1 MIPLQKEISW
11 CYHLPYLVTGAM
23 NEHPK
28 EAMEWMESEKKND
41 YVGFLKHMHDNFA
54 LLE

>member
-1 MIPLQKEISW
+1 
-11 CYHLPYLVTGAM
+11 
-23 NEHPK
+23 
-28 EAMEWMESEKKND
+28 MEWMESEKRDD